1 MNKLKV
7 ILRAMEPEDLDV
19 LYQIENDVSLW
30 DVGVVN
36 VPYSRYVLRD
46 YISRASGDAY
56 ADGQVRLMVENTEG
70 GVVGIAD
77 LVNFD
82 ARNRKAEVGIVV
94 QNKYRHQGYAT
105 EALSSLADYARRI
118 LHIHQLYAFVDS
130 SNASSKGLFT
140 KLGYQK
146 IAELPDWLY
155 DGETYHQAVLF
166 TKNI

>member
-19 LYQIENDVSLW
+19 LYQIENDASLW

-56 ADGQVRLMVENTEG
+56 TDGQVRLMVENTEG
-70 GVVGIAD
+70 VVVGIVD

-82 ARNRKAEVGIVV
+82 ARNRKAEVGIVI
-94 QNKYRHQGYAT
+94 QPQYRHQSYAT
-105 EALSSLADYARRI
+105 EALTSLADYARRV
-118 LHIHQLYAFVDS
+118 LHIHQLYAFVEPSNIS
-130 SNASSKGLFT
+130 SMGLFR
-140 KLGYQK
+140 KLGYQE

-155 DGETYHQAVLF
+155 DGETYHQAVLLA
-166 TKNI
+166 KVI